1 MFIFKTQRI
10 FHLQRSYFN
19 LEKMVKARGFAN
31 YLFRQHGKN
40 RAGQWAEP
48 VRRGTVG
55 RLGILTEFSRGPPVP
70 PNRTPRS
77 DRGTTVGI
85 VLTPSPGIGRH
96 SLERFYRK

>member
-1 MFIFKTQRI
+1 
-10 FHLQRSYFN
+10 
-19 LEKMVKARGFAN
+19 MVKARGFAN

-40 RAGQWAEP
+40 KAGQWAGP

-55 RLGILTEFSRGPPVP
+55 RLGILTEFSQGPPVP